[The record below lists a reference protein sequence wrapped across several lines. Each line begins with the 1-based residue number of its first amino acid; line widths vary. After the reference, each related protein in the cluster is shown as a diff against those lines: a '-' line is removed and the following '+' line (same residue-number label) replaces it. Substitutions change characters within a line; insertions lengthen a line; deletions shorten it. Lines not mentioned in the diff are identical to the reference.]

1 MNGKNQFSAL
11 QSEEEDKSD
20 GSTDTHAGDVENLDE
35 LFKTIVKTPEELAEE
50 TTSPL
55 PPLAKSRNCFSHEE
69 AAQKKNIRQ
78 IYPEYYHLYNK
89 RQNLRRQLQ
98 KYSNDPEKVKYYE
111 QLLET
116 NMEELQGCVNKPPKS
131 KY

>member
-11 QSEEEDKSD
+11 QSEEEQEKDKSD
-20 GSTDTHAGDVENLDE
+20 DLDE
-35 LFKTIVKTPEELAEE
+35 LFKTIIKTPEELAEE
-50 TTSPL
+50 TTEPL
-55 PPLAKSRNCFSHEE
+55 PPLAKSRNCFTHEE

-98 KYSNDPEKVKYYE
+98 KHSNDPEKVKYYE

-116 NMEELQGCVNKPPKS
+116 NMEELQVCVNKPPKS